1 MYNLD
6 WNGCVIFDEIF
17 LSTSTVNSL
26 KKRICMVIFIYQNQF
41 CISYSCSVFCFL
53 FLSAF
58 CRSCPSPWTWTRT
71 RAIRQHHIQEPA
83 TSQLQRLHVHGY
95 GCGDGQAPSAPT
107 LYRKIL
113 TQALIS
119 PSGGPV
125 ISFLFSTV
133 INVLQLLL
141 CAGLSFRW
149 LTTLQLSGEML
160 VIPLK
165 YKY

>member
-1 MYNLD
+1 MYVCYFYISVSVLHILFLL
-6 WNGCVIFDEIF
+6 CF
-17 LSTSTVNSL
+17 LST
-26 KKRICMVIFIYQNQF
+26 
-41 CISYSCSVFCFL
+41 
-53 FLSAF
+53 F
-58 CRSCPSPWTWTRT
+58 CRSCRSPSPSPSTRTRT

-83 TSQLQRLHVHGY
+83 TSQLQHLHVRGY
-95 GCGDGQAPSAPT
+95 GCGDGQAPSAPA
-107 LYRKIL
+107 LYRKTL

-133 INVLQLLL
+133 INALLLLL

-165 YKY
+165 YIN